1 MDNNNIIAFSDTFKT
16 YYQNNAFSLFLYKS
30 SRKNSKCEL
39 INVNH
44 LINNKEDRKI
54 DDAGIIEQL
63 TGVLETSVYYFKNN
77 NNHIESRICGHV
89 FKQSV
94 YINANGQKY
103 GSVDDVNIDGDRVQF
118 YSIEQYINY
127 LYDKFALLYPYN
139 TISRRELFNNSSVKY
154 FINMYYHG

>member
-1 MDNNNIIAFSDTFKT
+1 MDNNNIMVFSDTFKT

-30 SRKNSKCEL
+30 SRKNSKCKL

-44 LINNKEDRKI
+44 LINKKEDRKI
-54 DDAGIIEQL
+54 DDARIIEQL
-63 TGVLETSVYYFKNN
+63 TDVLSESVLYFNKYG
-77 NNHIESRICGHV
+77 HIEARIMGHG

-103 GSVDDVNIDGDRVQF
+103 GGVDDVNIYTERTIF
-118 YSIEQYINY
+118 YTIEGYINF

-139 TISRRELFNNSSVKY
+139 TIARRELFNNASIKY
-154 FINMYYHG
+154 YINMYYHN